1 MLIALLYPLLLNNKE
16 QDMKLSL
23 LKVSLTALCLSTGT
37 AAHAALIT
45 FDDAISGSTSYGFDG
60 DGDLI
65 NDVVFSTTDTF
76 GFNTAG
82 PGPNMLYVS
91 EPGLE
96 GTTTLSPDLR
106 VDFLN
111 GAVNSLSFGFALISG
126 LGIDGVTFTL
136 FDSNDIMLG
145 SASEIVM
152 ATLFDGVNPST
163 FPEAFVQLSFAG
175 VAAYGTFDFSNQ
187 SASRYLLDNFSGTF
201 GSTEDITPPTNP
213 PSDVPAPLSLA
224 LLGLGLA
231 GIYARRRQ

>member
-1 MLIALLYPLLLNNKE
+1 
-16 QDMKLSL
+16 MKLSL
-23 LKVSLTALCLSTGT
+23 LKVSLTALCLSAGT

-65 NDVVFSTTDTF
+65 NDVVFSTTDPF

-96 GTTTLSPDLR
+96 GTTGLSADLR

-111 GAVNSLSFGFALISG
+111 GAVNSLSFGFALNTG
-126 LGIDGVTFTL
+126 PGVDGVTFSL
-136 FDSNDIMLG
+136 FDSNDFMLG
-145 SASEIVM
+145 MTSATAM
-152 ATLFDGVNPST
+152 MTLFDGVNPST

-175 VAAYGTFDFSNQ
+175 VAAYGVFDFSNQ
-187 SASRYLLDNFSGTF
+187 SASRYLLDNVSGTF
-201 GSTEDITPPTNP
+201 GSTEDLTP

-224 LLGLGLA
+224 LLGIGLA
-231 GIYARRRQ
+231 GVYVRRRQHQK